1 MMAEDDLERSLGL
14 PATIAISMGSMIG
27 SGIFVL
33 PGVAFK
39 QANESNIVVLAF
51 LLGGILTVPAALSAA
66 ELAAAIPESGGSY
79 TYIERGM
86 GPVVGTIAGVGNW
99 MVLNFKTALALI
111 GGLPYLVFLFPWIAD
126 FGLSLGPVQ
135 FSAVVVLSVVL
146 TVLFTVINVAS
157 SDGAGQAQNIIVV
170 VMMGVLGLFI
180 LVSLPDVA
188 NSDPTSI
195 SENAELGGFFTA
207 TSVVFVAYAGVIKV
221 TSVAEEIKEPDRNI
235 PLGIII
241 SLTVTTFIYVAIT
254 YIAVDVVDISALID
268 GDTPISAGGLDDE
281 GEGAIVAIAAKN
293 IVGAPGAWLVVGAAL
308 LALAST
314 ANSGILSASRYPF
327 AMARDGLA
335 NTEFGVVNPQ
345 TGTPVVSVLATG
357 GAVVFMVV
365 FLPIDQVAQFGA
377 AFQIIVFMLVSGAVI
392 GFREANPEEYSPSY
406 LSPGYPYLQVFG
418 VLSGVALLTQLDPI
432 AFIGTVIITA
442 LAVVYYYA
450 FARLQGTPEGTVKS
464 GLREELADAA
474 ESRTRSL
481 LNRKGE
487 YSVLIALWEPGGV
500 DVADNKKDE
509 LLDIVSTLSSRDLD
523 LRIDVVEFEQARKQS
538 FDEDHPEINTDAP
551 QWIERYD
558 DVSYHRVTSRN
569 VNEAI
574 VEYATY
580 NDFDTVAHA
589 FTPAAGRTGI
599 VDDDLRWVLEN
610 TPCDSMVLSGGSPK
624 TVKKVT
630 LLSGGPTYV
639 PTKVFL
645 ADAVA
650 TAHTAHLEILHLAGE
665 NSPGERARA
674 ESYFEAIQED
684 LAAPTSFRVVETDDP
699 TSEATRLSRDADIV
713 LTELDISTVWRRIRP
728 GPTVVAGLDSNRPAV
743 FVYSDNLFKYQT
755 IYKRILVRYV
765 FRGLR

>member
-293 IVGAPGAWLVVGAAL
+293 SSVRRGPGWSSVRRF
-308 LALAST
+308 
-314 ANSGILSASRYPF
+314 SRWPRQRTPGF
-327 AMARDGLA
+327 SLRR
-335 NTEFGVVNPQ
+335 
-345 TGTPVVSVLATG
+345 GTRS
-357 GAVVFMVV
+357 
-365 FLPIDQVAQFGA
+365 
-377 AFQIIVFMLVSGAVI
+377 
-392 GFREANPEEYSPSY
+392 RW
-406 LSPGYPYLQVFG
+406 PG
-418 VLSGVALLTQLDPI
+418 TD
-432 AFIGTVIITA
+432 
-442 LAVVYYYA
+442 
-450 FARLQGTPEGTVKS
+450 
-464 GLREELADAA
+464 
-474 ESRTRSL
+474 SRTRSL
-481 LNRKGE
+481 
-487 YSVLIALWEPGGV
+487 AW
-500 DVADNKKDE
+500 
-509 LLDIVSTLSSRDLD
+509 STHR
-523 LRIDVVEFEQARKQS
+523 
-538 FDEDHPEINTDAP
+538 PAP
-551 QWIERYD
+551 
-558 DVSYHRVTSRN
+558 
-569 VNEAI
+569 
-574 VEYATY
+574 
-580 NDFDTVAHA
+580 
-589 FTPAAGRTGI
+589 
-599 VDDDLRWVLEN
+599 
-610 TPCDSMVLSGGSPK
+610 
-624 TVKKVT
+624 
-630 LLSGGPTYV
+630 
-639 PTKVFL
+639 
-645 ADAVA
+645 
-650 TAHTAHLEILHLAGE
+650 
-665 NSPGERARA
+665 
-674 ESYFEAIQED
+674 
-684 LAAPTSFRVVETDDP
+684 
-699 TSEATRLSRDADIV
+699 RLSRC
-713 LTELDISTVWRRIRP
+713 SP
-728 GPTVVAGLDSNRPAV
+728 PAV
-743 FVYSDNLFKYQT
+743 RWCSWSCFSPSTRLPSSG
-755 IYKRILVRYV
+755 RRS
-765 FRGLR
+765 R

>member
-1 MMAEDDLERSLGL
+1 MAEDDLERSLGL

-39 QANESNIVVLAF
+39 QANESNIVVFAF

-79 TYIERGM
+79 TYIQRGM

-111 GGLPYLVFLFPWIAD
+111 GGLPYLVFLFPWISD

-146 TVLFTVINVAS
+146 TILFTGINVAS
-157 SDGAGQAQNIIVV
+157 SDGAGQAQNLIVV
-170 VMMGVLGLFI
+170 VMMAVLGLFI

-188 NSDPTSI
+188 NSDPTSV
-195 SENAELGGFFTA
+195 SENAELGGFLAA

-221 TSVAEEIKEPDRNI
+221 TSVAEEIKQPDRNI

-241 SLTVTTFIYVAIT
+241 SLAVTTVIYVAIT
-254 YIAVDVVDISALID
+254 YIAVNVVDISTLID
-268 GDTPISAGGLDDE
+268 SDTPISAGGLDDK
-281 GEGAIVAIAAKN
+281 GEGAIIAIAAKN

-327 AMARDGLA
+327 AMARDGLT
-335 NTEFGVVNPQ
+335 NTEFGTVNSR

-365 FLPIDQVAQFGA
+365 FLPIDQVARFGA
-377 AFQIIVFMLVSGAVI
+377 AFQIIVFILVSGAVI
-392 GFREANPEEYSPSY
+392 GFRETNPEEYSPSY
-406 LSPGYPYLQVFG
+406 LSPGYPYLQLFG
-418 VLSGVALLTQLDPI
+418 VFSGVGLLTQLG
-432 AFIGTVIITA
+432 AVAAIGTVTITG

-450 FARLQGTPEGTVKS
+450 FARLQGPPEGIVKS
-464 GLREELADAA
+464 GLQEELVDAA
-474 ESRTRSL
+474 ESRTHSL

-500 DVADNKKDE
+500 GVTDNKKTE
-509 LLDIVSTLSSRDLD
+509 LLNIVSTLSSRELE

-538 FDEDHPEINTDAP
+538 FDEDHPEISADDP
-551 QWIERYD
+551 PWIEQYD
-558 DVSYHRVTSRN
+558 EVSSHRVTNRN

-589 FTPAAGRTGI
+589 FTPDTGRTGV

-610 TPCDSMVLSGGSPK
+610 TPCDSVVLNGDSPE
-624 TVKKVT
+624 TVEKVT
-630 LLSGGPTYV
+630 LLSDGPSYV
-639 PTKVFL
+639 PTKVLL
-645 ADAVA
+645 ADAIA

-665 NSPGERARA
+665 NSPEERTRA
-674 ESYFEAIQED
+674 ESYFEVIKED
-684 LAAPTSFRVVETDDP
+684 LTAPTTFQVVETDNP
-699 TSEATRLSRDADIV
+699 SSEATSRSRDADIV
-713 LTELDISTVWRRIRP
+713 LTELDISTIWRRIRP

-743 FVYSDNLFKYQT
+743 FVYSDNRFKYQT